1 MHLVQF
7 LILPRKQ
14 RNKIIYPAS
23 RELIEMVY
31 FWNAD
36 VQKPRSRFLTLQLV
50 ETRAIRSGL

>member
-50 ETRAIRSGL
+50 ETCAIRSGL